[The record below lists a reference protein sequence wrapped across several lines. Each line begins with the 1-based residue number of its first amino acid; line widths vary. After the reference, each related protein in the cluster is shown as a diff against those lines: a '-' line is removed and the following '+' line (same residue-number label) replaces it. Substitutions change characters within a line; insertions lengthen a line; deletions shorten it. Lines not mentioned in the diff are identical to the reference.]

1 MNLSFLNTPREE
13 KDAPSSS
20 GNGMKLILPP
30 PPKGG
35 GGDSVT
41 KSSGDDDSTLGT
53 PRSIKTKDEFDD
65 PDLDDVLDPDG
76 KQKTHLFGAFGK
88 FMNKQAKAFVKNF
101 VDYGPPY
108 TKKPF
113 DASLVTEC
121 SRPVMNHLELHRLLN
136 NRLDPNIP
144 DPDDLYYFPI
154 HWAARNIHFTA
165 MKMLRRAGAKVNVTN
180 ELGCSPL
187 DMCVMMKL
195 PPDKRKDQLKMVRY
209 LLENGADPNNR
220 DKGGYSAIDQ
230 AAVNQDLEI
239 IQMLLEFGANVLRE
253 NHTLVAKRHH
263 ILRNVYEPE
272 VYKVLYEQL
281 LLEQGEYEQRQLI
294 REKLLSEVA
303 AERHHVKLFQALDKR
318 KQKRLDREKSRDQT
332 AKLTVIMEQRHKH
345 LQEEMEANLKNKE
358 KAVQFQGTWTKDDV
372 DHWTFKVKDT
382 PDRVNSDVLYRET
395 YRTMNSLAEKNN
407 IDKFNERWK
416 AATGQ
421 TGYLELNWTKAD
433 PFLLPPIPDAVANDF
448 DDISSVHSA
457 HSLGFGGST
466 GSVKSKGV
474 SKSSKQSIKSAI
486 KAGSLTGS
494 GSNVSASS
502 KIGGVSGKPP
512 LKSGKITDNV
522 HFNDSGSQSSASKSG
537 ILKSGAHLF
546 DTNHNNNHFS
556 PQSSKGSATSL
567 TPSTSQANSQV
578 QNKYIPVKTSCN
590 AAEYVR
596 YDRDGIAMP
605 IVDVKYANEDDE
617 KLYDEDLDEMLREL
631 TTF

>member
-13 KDAPSSS
+13 KEAPSSS

-30 PPKGG
+30 PPNGG

-230 AAVNQDLEI
+230 AAINQDLEI

-263 ILRNVYEPE
+263 ILRNVSHLMSFVVLLLSLLFVCAFLDSFFNIQSCRLLQVYEPE

-281 LLEQGEYEQRQLI
+281 ILEQGEYEQRQLI
-294 REKLLSEVA
+294 REKMLSEVA
-303 AERHHVKLFQALDKR
+303 AERHHVKLFQVQLNFGNVPLLALC
-318 KQKRLDREKSRDQT
+318 
-332 AKLTVIMEQRHKH
+332 
-345 LQEEMEANLKNKE
+345 
-358 KAVQFQGTWTKDDV
+358 F
-372 DHWTFKVKDT
+372 
-382 PDRVNSDVLYRET
+382 
-395 YRTMNSLAEKNN
+395 
-407 IDKFNERWK
+407 
-416 AATGQ
+416 
-421 TGYLELNWTKAD
+421 
-433 PFLLPPIPDAVANDF
+433 
-448 DDISSVHSA
+448 
-457 HSLGFGGST
+457 
-466 GSVKSKGV
+466 
-474 SKSSKQSIKSAI
+474 
-486 KAGSLTGS
+486 
-494 GSNVSASS
+494 
-502 KIGGVSGKPP
+502 
-512 LKSGKITDNV
+512 
-522 HFNDSGSQSSASKSG
+522 
-537 ILKSGAHLF
+537 
-546 DTNHNNNHFS
+546 
-556 PQSSKGSATSL
+556 
-567 TPSTSQANSQV
+567 
-578 QNKYIPVKTSCN
+578 
-590 AAEYVR
+590 
-596 YDRDGIAMP
+596 
-605 IVDVKYANEDDE
+605 
-617 KLYDEDLDEMLREL
+617 
-631 TTF
+631 